1 MRVRLL
7 AMLTTVAL
15 LACTDAPSAIRSI
28 PAAPSYDFLN
38 GPAEPGPMIFRTGDD
53 GFFLLFN
60 SDRGSNLVDLIRLPG
75 AQPDLVP
82 CGGTEALDQVALQ
95 LVFHGSGAI
104 NQVMKGRAVGAFVYE
119 RRSFLTELRAHGLCA
134 AIASQVPLAQ
144 GTADFTAHDNDTFF
158 SGTHADA
165 FGWSAVGLVTAAN
178 GAQLRLQDE
187 SHGVLAA
194 DGSLVTIVAS
204 ITLRPVKTP

>member
-1 MRVRLL
+1 MRARFL
-7 AMLTTVAL
+7 ALLTTVAL
-15 LACTDAPSAIRSI
+15 PACADAPSAVTSTRVG
-28 PAAPSYDFLN
+28 PSYDFLN
-38 GPAEPGPMIFRTGDD
+38 GPAEPAPMIFRTGDD
-53 GFFLLFN
+53 EFFLLFN
-60 SDRGSNLVDLIRLPG
+60 SDPGSNLVDLIRLPG
-75 AQPDLVP
+75 GQPDLSP
-82 CGGTEALDQVALQ
+82 CGGTEALEPVALQ

-104 NQVMKGRAVGAFVYE
+104 NQVMMGRTVGAVVYE
-119 RRSFLTELRAHGLCA
+119 RRSFLTELRAHGVCA

-144 GTADFTAHDNDTFF
+144 GTADFTAHDNDAFF

-178 GAQLRLQDE
+178 GALLRLQDE

-204 ITLRPVKTP
+204 ITLRPVQTP